1 MWTRPIFPSS
11 SWTNA
16 PYGVMRWTRPSTTAP
31 TASSAIGTPFR
42 RWTRTSGPRALSHR
56 PHEPSTA
63 RTFGDGGVQTTVTL
77 ARHVDQLDT
86 LDDGLIKPS
95 GQLGNPPL
103 KIGRPDLPEQVE
115 LEFESGRGDDEGE
128 SAEES
133 EDPEEE
139 E

>member
-1 MWTRPIFPSS
+1 M
-11 SWTNA
+11 
-16 PYGVMRWTRPSTTAP
+16 
-31 TASSAIGTPFR
+31 
-42 RWTRTSGPRALSHR
+42 
-56 PHEPSTA
+56 
-63 RTFGDGGVQTTVTL
+63 
-77 ARHVDQLDT
+77 DQLDT
-86 LDDGLIKPS
+86 FDDGLIKPS